1 MHEVDVVEHWR
12 GLSRRIGLRRGRA
25 RQGQDRDKHA
35 QQPRGLRHNLLEGK
49 PQRQEYYM
57 ADRKLIIAL
66 GVAIVLASASMLAQ
80 TKPARVPRTA
90 DGHPDLQGIW
100 DFRSATALERP
111 ARFAGREFMTDE
123 EAIAYEQEAVER
135 EDGRP
140 PDDGRT
146 EQSVHPVWWLDY
158 GKTVVKNHRTSLIV
172 DPPDGKIPPPTAQ
185 GRERA
190 AARRAAAREHGSAD
204 SYENRSLQERCI
216 TRGLPEVILPGPY
229 NNNLQIVQTPG
240 YVVLMTEMIH
250 DARVVPMDGRPH
262 SGPHLRAWMGDSRGR
277 WEGDTLVVDTTNFTD
292 RTNFRGSGE
301 NLHLIERFTRVGDDT
316 IDYRFTVDDS
326 TTWTKPWTVA
336 YPIVKTEGPIYEFA
350 CHEGNY
356 GLRDILT
363 GARYEERVAAEAAAK
378 KR

>member
-1 MHEVDVVEHWR
+1 MNRSLRFVAVV
-12 GLSRRIGLRRGRA
+12 GLALA
-25 RQGQDRDKHA
+25 LA
-35 QQPRGLRHNLLEGK
+35 
-49 PQRQEYYM
+49 PQEP
-57 ADRKLIIAL
+57 
-66 GVAIVLASASMLAQ
+66 SAQ
-80 TKPARVPRTA
+80 TKPPALPRLS

-111 ARFAGREFMTDE
+111 ARFAGREFMTPAE
-123 EAIAYEQEAVER
+123 VAAYEQEALER

-158 GKTVVKNHRTSLIV
+158 GKTVVKSRRTSLIV
-172 DPPDGKIPPPTAQ
+172 DPPDGRIPAQTPQ

-190 AARRAAAREHGSAD
+190 VARRAAAREHGPAD

-229 NNNLQIVQTPG
+229 NNNLQIVQAPG
-240 YVVLMTEMIH
+240 YVVLFTEMIH

-262 SGPHLRAWMGDSRGR
+262 RSPNLRAWMGDSRGR
-277 WEGDTLVVDTTNFTD
+277 WDGDTLVIDTTNFTD

-301 NLHLIERFTRVGDDT
+301 NLHLVERFTRVDADT
-316 IDYRFTVDDS
+316 IDYRFTVEDP
-326 TTWTKPWTVA
+326 TTWSRPWTVA
-336 YPIVKTEGPIYEFA
+336 YPIVRTDGPIYEFA

-356 GLRDILT
+356 GLRGILT
-363 GARYEERVAAEAAAK
+363 GARYEEQIAAETAAK
-378 KR
+378 KK